1 VPNTKNTTQAINMY
15 MDTESDA
22 DGKIDK
28 YIHKDIDKEIDK
40 EIECTGTYADTETYQ
55 VANV

>member
-1 VPNTKNTTQAINMY
+1 MY